1 MVNAISVNISQNRKF
16 LICAWLI
23 NRNSNS
29 DVERSKDLVNV
40 KKKKKEKTGSLNLYL
55 LALKTKFCFW
65 LFIMKRKKKIP
76 RFLKMGFRY
85 SFFLSFSP
93 FFFFFTRLRKK

>member
-40 KKKKKEKTGSLNLYL
+40 KKKKKK
-55 LALKTKFCFW
+55 
-65 LFIMKRKKKIP
+65 KRKFSQSLP
-76 RFLKMGFRY
+76 S
-85 SFFLSFSP
+85 SFEN
-93 FFFFFTRLRKK
+93 

>member
-29 DVERSKDLVNV
+29 DVERSKDRE
-40 KKKKKEKTGSLNLYL
+40 KKKEKE
-55 LALKTKFCFW
+55 KTQV
-65 LFIMKRKKKIP
+65 
-76 RFLKMGFRY
+76 
-85 SFFLSFSP
+85 LSI
-93 FFFFFTRLRKK
+93 FTF